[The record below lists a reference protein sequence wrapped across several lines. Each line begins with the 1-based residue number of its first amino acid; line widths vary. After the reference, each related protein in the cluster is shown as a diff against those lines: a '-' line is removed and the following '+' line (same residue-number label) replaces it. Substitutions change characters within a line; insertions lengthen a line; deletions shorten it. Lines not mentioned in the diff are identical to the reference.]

1 MRFRSITTKSIAA
14 GLALAVSVP
23 AVALA
28 ANPFEDVPE
37 GQWYT
42 EAVDWAY
49 NLGLT
54 TGKTPTTFNGWDNT
68 NRYEMVTMFQR
79 FNEAVIDPIL
89 ADIDALEADVD
100 ALQAADD
107 DIVEMQFDTFGFAT
121 AADAFT
127 TEGTT
132 EVEVP
137 VSTSVTVPD
146 GYHGVIV
153 VEFTAETACWDGPS
167 NDFCTVNLYVDGE
180 EISWTGQAFDA
191 DDSGTENQWSYGS
204 HSIRAISDE
213 VGPGTYAIAVGADTS
228 DVGMDFRLD
237 DMVLTAEVQLTGEA
251 PLGLGE
257 SS

>member
-100 ALQAADD
+100 AL
-107 DIVEMQFDTFGFAT
+107 
-121 AADAFT
+121 
-127 TEGTT
+127 
-132 EVEVP
+132 EVP
-137 VSTSVTVPD
+137 D
-146 GYHGVIV
+146 DL
-153 VEFTAETACWDGPS
+153 AA
-167 NDFCTVNLYVDGE
+167 
-180 EISWTGQAFDA
+180 AFDVDA
-191 DDSGTENQWSYGS
+191 RRFFDDAAPSYRRNVLRWLAKAKTGATRTKRI
-204 HSIRAISDE
+204 HSIVDESRA
-213 VGPGTYAIAVGADTS
+213 GR
-228 DVGMDFRLD
+228 RLPQ
-237 DMVLTAEVQLTGEA
+237 M
-251 PLGLGE
+251 
-257 SS
+257 